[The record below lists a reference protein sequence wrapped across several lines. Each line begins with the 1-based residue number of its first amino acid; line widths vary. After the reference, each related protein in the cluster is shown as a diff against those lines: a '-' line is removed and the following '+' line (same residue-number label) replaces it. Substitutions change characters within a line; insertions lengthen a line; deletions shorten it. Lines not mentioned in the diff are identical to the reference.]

1 MLLVMRP
8 RSPAFRRMSVT
19 RVSLPATA
27 LSGIDFGAPAAER
40 DIERGLEDYFV
51 ESEIYNRVRVGSKRI
66 VIGARGIG
74 KSAIFQV
81 LARRERD
88 AGSYVIELSPE
99 DYSYE
104 LLSQTMASEDHGS
117 WAKLGAYAVAW
128 KYLIYVLIMKE
139 ISKKRIHLKKGI
151 ANEIYKYVRDNH
163 SNQQASTL
171 SSLVSYLKRLEGIKI
186 GKYEA
191 TIKARELEKLYKLE
205 EIHHLLPALK
215 EIVSHRRVIV
225 LVDELDRGWDSSE
238 DARAFVAGLFQACI
252 SVNSIHD
259 NLRVYMS
266 LRQELYDDVPALYD
280 DAQKY
285 RDLIET
291 ISWNDSSLL
300 NLMAK
305 RIRHSM
311 PALAAADDETC
322 WNSLFYAIPGS
333 RGNGSFR
340 YMIDRTL
347 YRPREIIQFC
357 TQAIECCRESQPGI
371 PLRATVIREAERIYS
386 AERTKDIAAEHRFQH
401 PGLISVMEAFRAR
414 TRTLDREDLEF
425 MCLELITGDI
435 PSTGTGSWLT
445 NCTPDDLIK
454 ILWDVGFLSAE
465 AGRDVSGH
473 QASGIAYL
481 GNHQARHLN
490 MATARRFQVHPMFH
504 AYLRIET
511 PGPLDG
517 SR

>member
-1 MLLVMRP
+1 M
-8 RSPAFRRMSVT
+8 A
-19 RVSLPATA
+19 RVSLPAAA
-27 LSGIDFGAPAAER
+27 LTTINFGAPAAER

-51 ESEIYNRVRVGSKRI
+51 ESEAYNRVRLGSKRI

-139 ISKKRIHLKKGI
+139 ISKKKTHLKKGA
-151 ANEIYKYVRDNH
+151 ANGVYKYIRDNH
-163 SNQQASTL
+163 SNPQASKL
-171 SSLVSYLKRLEGIKI
+171 SALVSYLKRLEGIKI

-191 TIKARELEKLYKLE
+191 SIKARELEKLYKLE
-205 EIHHLLPALK
+205 EIHYLLPSLK
-215 EIVSHRRVIV
+215 EIAGSRRIVV

-252 SVNSIHD
+252 SINSVHD
-259 NLRVYMS
+259 DLRVYMS
-266 LRQELYDDVPALYD
+266 LRQELYDDVPELYD

-291 ISWNDSSLL
+291 LSWNESSLL
-300 NLMAK
+300 KLMA
-305 RIRHSM
+305 RRVRHSM

-322 WNSLFYAIPGS
+322 WDSLFASLPGS
-333 RGNGSFR
+333 RSYGSFR

-357 TQAIECCRESQPGI
+357 TQAVECCRDSFPGI
-371 PLRATVIREAERIYS
+371 PVKHAAVREAEGIYS
-386 AERTKDIAAEHRFQH
+386 AERAKDIAAEHRFQY
-401 PGLISVMEAFRAR
+401 PGLISVLEAFRGR
-414 TRTLDREDLEF
+414 TQTLNREELEF
-425 MCLELITGDI
+425 LCLELITGET
-435 PSTGTGSWLT
+435 PSSGTGAWLSD
-445 NCTPDDLIK
+445 CTQQSLIE
-454 ILWDVGFLSAE
+454 ILWSVGFLRAE
-465 AGRDVSGH
+465 AVQDGSVRKGDSF
-473 QASGIAYL
+473 SYL
-481 GNHQARHLN
+481 GAHQVRHFN
-490 MATARRFQVHPMFH
+490 RAAARRFQVHPMFH
-504 AYLRIET
+504 AYLDMGAAGPQRASRSNSLSDQPT
-511 PGPLDG
+511 PSLD
-517 SR
+517 S